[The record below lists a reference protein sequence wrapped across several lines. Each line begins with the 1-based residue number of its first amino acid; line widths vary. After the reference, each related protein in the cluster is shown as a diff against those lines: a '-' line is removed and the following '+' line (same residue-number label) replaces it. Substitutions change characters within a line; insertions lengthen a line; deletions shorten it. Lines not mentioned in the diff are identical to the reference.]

1 MDKNTITD
9 KIFEM
14 CATTYQK
21 EKSELSVETRF
32 DEDLSPN
39 SIMRVALSAN
49 VEENLDVMV
58 PLPDMS
64 KMKTVGDLIDF
75 VDNELKA

>member
-1 MDKNTITD
+1 MDKNMIAD

-14 CATTYQK
+14 CAATYQK

-75 VDNELKA
+75 VDNELNA